1 MKQIVSNLKQLIF
14 EGKSAQAIALAKHG
28 LSVNEFQFLTE
39 LRKNGI
45 FRCSTYDFQ
54 FQNLQ
59 PLIDEV
65 LSEKTIS
72 DYARNYFNSVK
83 LLTIIGRSVQRI
95 FKDLI
100 KELDQGTFKSYLV
113 SLDALFWEIEISN
126 GIHSNSSRFSL
137 SREEIASAFSF
148 LFFQA
153 NEKHKIDTSQLNE
166 VDIKSI
172 RDKYFLNKLSNF
184 HKITEFRE
192 IEILVDYFEYKVTR
206 RNNKI
211 VVEAPD
217 EKFEMSISLGYINS
231 QNQNIADSIS
241 SIMEQL
247 DSGGT
252 FLTKVCLE
260 LAIKLKNEIFHV
272 KNNPTKRIVMK
283 FSSSDE
289 IFKVITNNNL
299 FAEEEIIINLIS
311 KELFLDLS
319 QIKQIKFYK
328 DLSLFDVIKF
338 QRFFA
343 VLFHAFFAYVSSEN
357 LTNSKLFWR
366 SILPVFKKDELL
378 TVLGYFFEK
387 TKVTQLLELLTWD
400 SSSANVFDIQYQPI
414 LGINEWRIIPIG
426 ILSKSHLARNALQST
441 RYRFDSEASDDPI
454 GKILEDAL
462 KPISSFVQRNFSY
475 SFNGRKAEIDV
486 IAVIDNHLFVFECK
500 NSLHPTSPFELR
512 TSYDYI
518 KKGSN
523 QLSYFSAFWEE
534 ETFIDYIA
542 TKTKTKSL
550 TTLHTCIV
558 TGNRMFSGWKE
569 QGHSIRTIYE
579 LQNFISSGKISAQLL
594 DLDVKTLDTQAIS
607 LWKGT
612 VFSAD
617 DLVDYIDKDSL
628 HNLYFDSMIKT
639 EAETSFGNIKI
650 VQYKYNLDATN
661 FLQKVFSKFR
671 LISTSD

>member
-1 MKQIVSNLKQLIF
+1 MKQLVSNLKQLIF
-14 EGKSAQAIALAKHG
+14 EGKSAQALALAKHG
-28 LSVNEFQFLTE
+28 LSSDEPQFLTE
-39 LRKNGI
+39 VRKNGI

-59 PLIDEV
+59 PLIDKV

-83 LLTIIGRSVQRI
+83 LLTIIGRSVQKI

-100 KELDQGTFKSYLV
+100 KELDQETFKSYLV
-113 SLDALFWEIEISN
+113 SLDALFWEVEISN
-126 GIHSNSSRFSL
+126 GIHSDSGKFSL

-153 NEKHKIDTSQLNE
+153 NEKHKLDTRQLNE
-166 VDIKSI
+166 VDTKSI
-172 RDKYFLNKLSNF
+172 RDKYFLKKLSSF

-217 EKFEMSISLGYINS
+217 EKLEMSISLGYINS

-241 SIMEQL
+241 SIREQL

-252 FLTKVCLE
+252 FLTKVCLD
-260 LAIKLKNEIFHV
+260 LAVELKNEIFHIQD
-272 KNNPTKRIVMK
+272 NPAKRIVMK

-289 IFKVITNNNL
+289 ISKLITNNNL

-319 QIKQIKFYK
+319 QIKRIKFYK
-328 DLSLFDVIKF
+328 ELSLFDVIKF

-343 VLFHAFFAYVSSEN
+343 VLFHAFFAYISSEN

-378 TVLGYFFEK
+378 TVLGCFFER

-400 SSSANVFDIQYQPI
+400 SSSTNVFDIQYQPI
-414 LGINEWRIIPIG
+414 LGINEWRIIPLG

-441 RYRFDSEASDDPI
+441 RYRFDSEASDDPV
-454 GKILEDAL
+454 GKFLEDAL
-462 KPISSFVQRNFSY
+462 KSVSSFVQRSFSC
-475 SFNGRKAEIDV
+475 SFNSKKSEIDV
-486 IAVIDNHLFVFECK
+486 IAAIGNHLFVFECK

-518 KKGSN
+518 KKGAK
-523 QLSYFSAFWEE
+523 QLSYFSTFWEE
-534 ETFIDYIA
+534 ETFRDYIA
-542 TKTKTKSL
+542 TKTKTQGL
-550 TTLHTCIV
+550 TELHTCIV

-579 LQNFISSGKISAQLL
+579 LRNFIDSGQISAQLL
-594 DLDVKTLDTQAIS
+594 DLDIKSLDTQAIS

-612 VFSAD
+612 AFSVE
-617 DLVDYIDKDSL
+617 DLVDYIEKDSL
-628 HNLYFDSMIKT
+628 HTLYFDSMIKK
-639 EAETSFGNIKI
+639 ESETSFGNISI
-650 VQYKYNLDATN
+650 IQYKYDLNATQ
-661 FLQKVFSKFR
+661 FLQKASSKFR
-671 LISTSD
+671 LISTSN